1 MKADFESIGKQLPYS
16 EPEGYVDRL
25 VERCADRAIE
35 HQRAAGGKNRVGPF
49 SRRVGI
55 ITASMAAAI
64 LAATIVFPAILDRD
78 NRYSADDIAH
88 SMSLSEVLSGMS
100 NDELAAIDYYSFDDM
115 PTNYEDDYEE

>member
-35 HQRAAGGKNRVGPF
+35 HQRAAGGKKRVGPF

>member
-35 HQRAAGGKNRVGPF
+35 HQRAAGGKKRVGPF

-64 LAATIVFPAILDRD
+64 LAATIVFHEILDRD

>member
-25 VERCADRAIE
+25 IERCADRAIE

>member
-35 HQRAAGGKNRVGPF
+35 HQRATGGKNRVGPF

>member
-49 SRRVGI
+49 SRRMGI